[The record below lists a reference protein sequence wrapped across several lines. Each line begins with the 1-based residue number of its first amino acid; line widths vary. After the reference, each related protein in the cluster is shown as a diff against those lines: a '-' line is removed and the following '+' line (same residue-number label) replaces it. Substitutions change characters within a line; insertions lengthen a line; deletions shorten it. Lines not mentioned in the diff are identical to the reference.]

1 MCLGVFKKVYWS
13 FCCIVF
19 HVSIKLFLE
28 FNWFFF
34 GGYIFWRMLKQVDL
48 YCSSTIYGSL
58 LHAVSIEFLL
68 LDNDLDNN
76 L

>member
-1 MCLGVFKKVYWS
+1 MPG
-13 FCCIVF
+13 CIQKSLLIILLYCF

-34 GGYIFWRMLKQVDL
+34 GGYIFWRMLKQADL